1 MRIYWI
7 SGVEFG
13 RLGIMARPRGGDWLE
28 DEIRSLKM
36 DSVDA
41 LVSLLEHEE
50 VLELDIEREQAFCEG
65 DDISYLS
72 FPIRD
77 RDVPRSKRDIMEF
90 VRTLGDLLQDGQS
103 VLIHCRQGVGRSA
116 IIAACVLIMRGDS
129 VKDAFERIAHARG
142 CPVPDTPEQ
151 REWVVEFAE
160 YL

>member
-50 VLELDIEREQAFCEG
+50 VLELDIEREQALCEG

-77 RDVPRSKRDIMEF
+77 RDVPRSNEILWSSSGRLGTF
-90 VRTLGDLLQDGQS
+90 CRTVR
-103 VLIHCRQGVGRSA
+103 
-116 IIAACVLIMRGDS
+116 AC
-129 VKDAFERIAHARG
+129 
-142 CPVPDTPEQ
+142 
-151 REWVVEFAE
+151 
-160 YL
+160 

>member
-116 IIAACVLIMRGDS
+116 IIAACVFNYSWRLG
-129 VKDAFERIAHARG
+129 
-142 CPVPDTPEQ
+142 Q
-151 REWVVEFAE
+151 RRV
-160 YL
+160 